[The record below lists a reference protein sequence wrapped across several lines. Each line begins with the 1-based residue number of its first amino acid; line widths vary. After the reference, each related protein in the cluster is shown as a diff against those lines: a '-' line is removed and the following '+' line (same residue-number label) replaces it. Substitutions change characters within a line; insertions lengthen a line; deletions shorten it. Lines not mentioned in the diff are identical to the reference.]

1 MRQLLVV
8 CVLMLV
14 LGMAGIANA
23 TSYYESYEGYQSVS
37 QWSPDYRFHFDIDQA
52 NNGSTNSALAFTN
65 DAVGFEWWNDEQLSS
80 VQIAVDLF
88 STDIQPEAFNLE
100 VNIYWSDADFVET
113 VFFNASGSD
122 NTYHFTY
129 DFNQQQIDGWEAGGW
144 GTIIIDAFNIQGC
157 GNFNDFRLDRVA
169 LTADN
174 GETAPVPEPGT
185 FILLG
190 AGIVGLAICRRK
202 KGA

>member
-1 MRQLLVV
+1 MKQLLFI
-8 CVLMLV
+8 CTLMIAF
-14 LGMAGIANA
+14 GMTGIAGA
-23 TSYYESYEGYQSVS
+23 STYYESYEGSQYVS
-37 QWSPDYRFHFDIDQA
+37 QWSPDYRFHFDIDLA
-52 NNGSTNSALAFTN
+52 DNGRTNSSLAFTN

-88 STDIQPEAFNLE
+88 STDAQPEAFDLE

-113 VFFNASGSD
+113 VLFNASGSD
-122 NTYHFTY
+122 STYHFTY

-144 GTIIIDAFNIQGC
+144 GTIVIDAFNIYGC

-169 LTADN
+169 LTADS
-174 GETAPVPEPGT
+174 GDTAPVPEPST

-190 AGIVGLAICRRK
+190 AGIVGLATYRRK
-202 KGA
+202 K